1 MGLFNKKRAEEP
13 ARVEDTEVIEETAAK
28 PKKKKRD
35 TMAAILSESVIETVM
50 EDVTKNEDF
59 KLQRNGE
66 TVYAAML
73 LAADDIGGINKKAN
87 KDEAKGSIVEEINSG
102 LIKTLITPELM
113 ADEKLVII
121 PEAMTIKAMD
131 EFSLLTEA
139 PYQLVYIHS
148 DGGVELTGKSITYQN
163 VFDVLNDNLLLSSLT
178 GSDSNTD
185 SEEESE
191 PDSSDVTEEEIPD
204 LPEDEAEDIPEDEE
218 EPSYDDEYE
227 GAPDFNDEPSF
238 DDEPDSGESDDNGFD
253 FEDAQSD
260 EPDYNTDSDFNDEES
275 DADADNEQA
284 YTEDDEIPD
293 ELVMDAIRR
302 KFYSDDLGLEVTTEP
317 FDSQFMH
324 GNTFVPFNENRG
336 EGWLN
341 DYLNEMSKTAN
352 VEMKRL
358 HNENLFKMREFYF
371 KLISE
376 HCEQIQRQ
384 LDTSDS
390 STQFGKIY
398 TQLKASKGSAES
410 QLDRMV
416 SERRAKI
423 EKDWNE
429 KLQQVADDASR
440 AAKQQYRERFGRQ
453 HDEDVQN
460 LAPNLQDEIEQE
472 FQSSVR
478 QMNEDRRSEAS
489 KRLDY
494 GINAALKEVSNIY
507 LQLLDY
513 EKQTYDVYAANMQ
526 KFIDDN
532 RKDEIARINALAEE
546 QRQQQKSDKI
556 MAEYTERV
564 KNMTAEFDAKEAQL
578 DADLKKME
586 RDTAQQIADKENQLA
601 EKETAWRN
609 RIAEYEQR
617 CKDLQGQVDELLSRY
632 SQLDSL
638 KDSQYASRIT
648 ELQNE
653 KKSMEDRCNHIE
665 SAHKKTNV
673 VSIFLIIA
681 VAIATLAVGIIVGS
695 YISIDK
701 ETNEAISN
709 TQIAVQNNQNDT
721 ESATQGYVEPAT
733 EPTEAVTEEVTESV
747 VTESETEV
755 SDKADDKKST
765 DKPSET
771 TVKGDN

>member
-1 MGLFNKKRAEEP
+1 MGLFNKKQTEEP

-163 VFDVLNDNLLLSSLT
+163 VFDVLNDNLPLSSLT
-178 GSDSNTD
+178 GSDSDTD

-191 PDSSDVTEEEIPD
+191 SDSSDVTEEEIPD

-513 EKQTYDVYAANMQ
+513 EKQTYDAYAANMQ

-733 EPTEAVTEEVTESV
+733 EPTEAVTEEVTEPV
-747 VTESETEV
+747 VIESETEV